1 LENIFEIF
9 SSETFYLLCFFTIFL
24 GAIIQ
29 SSVGFGFGISAAILI
44 LFDPRLVPGTILVMG
59 TFLAT
64 TNAIISFKNIYT
76 KDLIVS
82 LSGRILGSL
91 ISLPLLLLT
100 FGKESFLIVF
110 AIILII
116 AVYFSAK
123 KFNIVANAKNVFL
136 ASTIS
141 GFMGTITGIGGP
153 PMGIVYQNSK
163 SVNVSATLNAFFS
176 IGAFISVIM
185 LMYTGIIHKIDF
197 YKALMLLPAVILGIS
212 VSKLSFIKNYI
223 DNRFKN
229 VVLAICVITAA
240 LIMLKFII
248 GKI

>member
-1 LENIFEIF
+1 M
-9 SSETFYLLCFFTIFL
+9 
-24 GAIIQ
+24 
-29 SSVGFGFGISAAILI
+29 
-44 LFDPRLVPGTILVMG
+44 P
-59 TFLAT
+59 
-64 TNAIISFKNIYT
+64 
-76 KDLIVS
+76 
-82 LSGRILGSL
+82 
-91 ISLPLLLLT
+91 
-100 FGKESFLIVF
+100 
-110 AIILII
+110 
-116 AVYFSAK
+116 K

>member
-1 LENIFEIF
+1 MENIFELF

-100 FGKESFLIVF
+100 FGKESFLIIF

>member
-1 LENIFEIF
+1 MENIFEIF

>member
-1 LENIFEIF
+1 MENIFELF
-9 SSETFYLLCFFTIFL
+9 SSETFYLLCFCTIFL

-64 TNAIISFKNIYT
+64 TNAIIGFKNIYT

-100 FGKESFLIVF
+100 FGKESFLIIF

-141 GFMGTITGIGGP
+141 GFMGTITGIGGH

>member
-1 LENIFEIF
+1 MENIFELF